1 MMKNKFLK
9 NCIAL
14 FLITLVAG
22 VSLAFVNEVTKEP
35 IAQAQDKARLEA
47 YEVVYPDAKFETL
60 DNTDDILKQSKASLK
75 KENLSQCTVDDV
87 LKATDDEGNT
97 IGYVFSATSPSG
109 YGGDVK
115 IAVGVSNEDN
125 AITGF
130 TVLSH
135 SETAG
140 LGAKATEDEFKSQ
153 FIGKSANGI
162 NYTKTGA
169 SSDSEIDALSGATIT
184 SNAVCEAV
192 DSALAVYNNQL
203 KEVD

>member
-1 MMKNKFLK
+1 MKNKFLK
-9 NCIAL
+9 NCLAL

-22 VSLAFVNEVTKEP
+22 VSLAFVNEITKEP

-47 YEVVYPDAKFETL
+47 YEVVYPNAKFETL
-60 DNTDDILKQSKASLK
+60 ENTDEILKNSKASLK

-87 LKATDDEGNT
+87 LKATDENGNT

-115 IAVGVSNEDN
+115 IAVGVSNKDN

-140 LGAKATEDEFKSQ
+140 LGAKATEDDFKSQ
-153 FIGKSANGI
+153 FVGKSANGI

-169 SSDSEIDALSGATIT
+169 KSDSEIDALSGATIT

>member
-1 MMKNKFLK
+1 MKNKFLK
-9 NCIAL
+9 NCLAL

-22 VSLAFVNEVTKEP
+22 VSLAFVNEITKEP

-47 YEVVYPDAKFETL
+47 YEVVYPNAKFETL
-60 DNTDDILKQSKASLK
+60 DNTEEILKNSSASLK
-75 KENLSQCTVDDV
+75 KENLLQCTVDDV
-87 LKATDDEGNT
+87 LKATDESGNT

-115 IAVGVSNEDN
+115 VAVGVSDKDN
-125 AITGF
+125 SITGF

-184 SNAVCEAV
+184 SNAVCEVV

>member
-1 MMKNKFLK
+1 MKNKFLK
-9 NCIAL
+9 NCLAL

-22 VSLAFVNEVTKEP
+22 VSLAFVNEITKEP

-47 YEVVYPDAKFETL
+47 YEVVYPNAKFETL
-60 DNTDDILKQSKASLK
+60 DNTEEILKNSSASLK

-87 LKATDDEGNT
+87 LKATDESGNT

-115 IAVGVSNEDN
+115 VAVGVSNKDN
-125 AITGF
+125 SITGF

-153 FIGKSANGI
+153 FVGKSANGI
-162 NYTKTGA
+162 NYTKTGS

>member
-1 MMKNKFLK
+1 MKNKFLK
-9 NCIAL
+9 NCLAL
-14 FLITLVAG
+14 FVITLVAG

-35 IAQAQDKARLEA
+35 IAKAQDKARLEA
-47 YEVVYPDAKFETL
+47 YEVVYPNAEFKVM
-60 DNTDDILKQSKASLK
+60 DNSDEILKASSKSLE
-75 KENLSQCTVDDV
+75 KENLSQCSVDDV
-87 LKATDDEGNT
+87 LAVTDKNGNL

-109 YGGDVK
+109 YGGDK
-115 IAVGVSNEDN
+115 TNK
-125 AITGF
+125 ITGF

-162 NYTKTGA
+162 NYTKNGA
-169 SSDSEIDALSGATIT
+169 SNDTEIDALSGATIT

-192 DSALAVYNNQL
+192 DSALAVYNHQL

>member
-1 MMKNKFLK
+1 MKNKFLK
-9 NCIAL
+9 NCLAL
-14 FLITLVAG
+14 FVITLVAG

-35 IAQAQDKARLEA
+35 IAKAQDKARLEA
-47 YEVVYPDAKFETL
+47 YEVVYPNAEFKVM
-60 DNTDDILKQSKASLK
+60 DNSDEILKASSKSLE
-75 KENLSQCTVDDV
+75 KENLSQCSVDDV
-87 LKATDDEGNT
+87 LAVTDKNGNL

-109 YGGDVK
+109 YGGDIKVA
-115 IAVGVSNEDN
+115 IGVSNKTN
-125 AITGF
+125 KITGF

-162 NYTKTGA
+162 NYTKNGA
-169 SSDSEIDALSGATIT
+169 SNDTEIDALSGATIT

-192 DSALAVYNNQL
+192 DSALAVYNYQL

>member
-1 MMKNKFLK
+1 MKNKFLK
-9 NCIAL
+9 NCLAL
-14 FLITLVAG
+14 FVITLVAG

-35 IAQAQDKARLEA
+35 IAKAQDKARLEA
-47 YEVVYPDAKFETL
+47 YEVVYPNAEFKVM
-60 DNTDDILKQSKASLK
+60 DNSDEILKASSKSLE
-75 KENLSQCTVDDV
+75 KENLSQCSVDDV
-87 LKATDDEGNT
+87 LAVTDKNGNL

-109 YGGDVK
+109 YGGDIKV
-115 IAVGVSNEDN
+115 AVGVSNKTN
-125 AITGF
+125 KITGF

-162 NYTKTGA
+162 NYTKNGA
-169 SSDSEIDALSGATIT
+169 SNDTEIDALSGATIT

-192 DSALAVYNNQL
+192 DSALAVYNYQL

>member
-1 MMKNKFLK
+1 MKNKFLK
-9 NCIAL
+9 NCLAL
-14 FLITLVAG
+14 FVITLVAG
-22 VSLAFVNEVTKEP
+22 ISLAFVNEVTKEP
-35 IAQAQDKARLEA
+35 IAKAQDKARLEA
-47 YEVVYPDAKFETL
+47 YEVVYPNAEFKV
-60 DNTDDILKQSKASLK
+60 KASSKSLE
-75 KENLSQCTVDDV
+75 KENLSQCSVDDV
-87 LKATDDEGNT
+87 LAVTDKNGNL

-109 YGGDVK
+109 YGGDIKVA
-115 IAVGVSNEDN
+115 IGVSNKTN
-125 AITGF
+125 KITGF

-162 NYTKTGA
+162 NYTKNGA
-169 SSDSEIDALSGATIT
+169 SNDTEIDALSGATIT

-192 DSALAVYNNQL
+192 DSALAVYNHQL

>member
-1 MMKNKFLK
+1 MKNKFLK
-9 NCIAL
+9 NCLAL
-14 FLITLVAG
+14 FVITLVAG

-35 IAQAQDKARLEA
+35 IAKAQDKARLEA
-47 YEVVYPDAKFETL
+47 YEVVYPNAEFKVM
-60 DNTDDILKQSKASLK
+60 DNSDEILKASSKSLE
-75 KENLSQCTVDDV
+75 KENFSQCSVDDV
-87 LKATDDEGNT
+87 LAVTDKNGNL

-109 YGGDVK
+109 YGGDIKV
-115 IAVGVSNEDN
+115 AVGVSNKTN
-125 AITGF
+125 KITGF

-162 NYTKTGA
+162 NYTKNGA
-169 SSDSEIDALSGATIT
+169 SNDTEIDALSGATIT

-192 DSALAVYNNQL
+192 DSALAVYNYQL

>member
-1 MMKNKFLK
+1 M
-9 NCIAL
+9 
-14 FLITLVAG
+14 
-22 VSLAFVNEVTKEP
+22 
-35 IAQAQDKARLEA
+35 
-47 YEVVYPDAKFETL
+47 
-60 DNTDDILKQSKASLK
+60 
-75 KENLSQCTVDDV
+75 
-87 LKATDDEGNT
+87 

-115 IAVGVSNEDN
+115 VAIGVSAKTNKL
-125 AITGF
+125 TGF

-140 LGAKATEDEFKSQ
+140 LGAKATEDDFKSQ

-162 NYTKTGA
+162 NYTKNGA
-169 SSDSEIDALSGATIT
+169 SSDNEIDALSGATIT

>member
-1 MMKNKFLK
+1 MKNKFLK
-9 NCIAL
+9 NCLAL
-14 FLITLVAG
+14 FVITLVAG

-35 IAQAQDKARLEA
+35 IAKAQDKARLEA
-47 YEVVYPDAKFETL
+47 YEVVYPNAEFKVM
-60 DNTDDILKQSKASLK
+60 DNSDEILKASSKSLE
-75 KENLSQCTVDDV
+75 KENLSQCSVDDV
-87 LKATDDEGNT
+87 LAVTNKNGNL

-109 YGGDVK
+109 YGGDIKVA
-115 IAVGVSNEDN
+115 IGVSNKTN
-125 AITGF
+125 KITGF

-162 NYTKTGA
+162 NYTKNGA
-169 SSDSEIDALSGATIT
+169 SNDTEIDALSGATIT

-192 DSALAVYNNQL
+192 DSALAVYNYQL

>member
-1 MMKNKFLK
+1 MKNKFLK
-9 NCIAL
+9 NCLAL
-14 FLITLVAG
+14 FVITLVAG

-35 IAQAQDKARLEA
+35 IAKAQDKARLEA
-47 YEVVYPDAKFETL
+47 YEVVYPNAEFKVM
-60 DNTDDILKQSKASLK
+60 DNSDEILKASSKSLE
-75 KENLSQCTVDDV
+75 KENLSQCSVDDV
-87 LKATDDEGNT
+87 LAVTDKNGNL

-109 YGGDVK
+109 YGGDIKVA
-115 IAVGVSNEDN
+115 IGVSNKTN
-125 AITGF
+125 KITGF

-162 NYTKTGA
+162 NYTKNGA
-169 SSDSEIDALSGATIT
+169 SNDTEIDALSGATIT

-192 DSALAVYNNQL
+192 DSALTVYNHQL

>member
-1 MMKNKFLK
+1 MKNKFLK
-9 NCIAL
+9 NCLAL
-14 FLITLVAG
+14 FVITLVAG

-35 IAQAQDKARLEA
+35 IAKAQDKARLEA
-47 YEVVYPDAKFETL
+47 YEVVYPNAEFKVM
-60 DNTDDILKQSKASLK
+60 DNSDEILKASSKSLEK
-75 KENLSQCTVDDV
+75 DNLSQCSVDDV
-87 LKATDDEGNT
+87 LSVTDKNGNL

-109 YGGDVK
+109 YGGDIKVA
-115 IAVGVSNEDN
+115 IGVSNKTN
-125 AITGF
+125 KITGF

-162 NYTKTGA
+162 NYTKNGA
-169 SSDSEIDALSGATIT
+169 SNDTEIDALSGATIT

-192 DSALAVYNNQL
+192 DSALAVYNYQL

>member
-1 MMKNKFLK
+1 MKNKFLK
-9 NCIAL
+9 NCLAL
-14 FLITLVAG
+14 FVITLVAG

-35 IAQAQDKARLEA
+35 IAKAQDKARLEA
-47 YEVVYPDAKFETL
+47 YEVVYPNAEFKVM
-60 DNTDDILKQSKASLK
+60 DNSDEILKASSKSLE
-75 KENLSQCTVDDV
+75 KENLSQCSVDDV
-87 LKATDDEGNT
+87 LAVTDKNGNL

-109 YGGDVK
+109 YGGDIKVA
-115 IAVGVSNEDN
+115 IGLSNKTN
-125 AITGF
+125 KITGF

-162 NYTKTGA
+162 NYTKNGA
-169 SSDSEIDALSGATIT
+169 SNDTEIDALSGATIT

-192 DSALAVYNNQL
+192 DSALAVYNYQL

>member
-1 MMKNKFLK
+1 MKNKFLK
-9 NCIAL
+9 NCLAL
-14 FLITLVAG
+14 FVITLVAG

-35 IAQAQDKARLEA
+35 IAKAQDKARLEA
-47 YEVVYPDAKFETL
+47 YEVVYPNAEFKVM
-60 DNTDDILKQSKASLK
+60 DNSDEILKASSKSLE
-75 KENLSQCTVDDV
+75 KENLSQCSVDDV
-87 LKATDDEGNT
+87 LAATDKNGNL

-109 YGGDVK
+109 YGGDIKVA
-115 IAVGVSNEDN
+115 IGVSNKTN
-125 AITGF
+125 KITGF

-162 NYTKTGA
+162 NYTKNGA
-169 SSDSEIDALSGATIT
+169 SNDTEIDALSGATIT

-192 DSALAVYNNQL
+192 DSALAVYNHHL
-203 KEVD
+203 KAVD